1 MEPGPN
7 GVAGPIPPQ
16 KPFPEGSAAVKR
28 NDVLGLG
35 CVVLFL
41 LPFAGIGVFTAVLA
55 VQRASAGNWQEALF
69 FGLFGVTF
77 GGVGIGGI
85 AAALAGARKLKE
97 QSALEARYPAE
108 PWLWRQDWASGRIV
122 DTGRGTVVAAWVFA
136 VFWNL
141 VSLPSAYLGVRVAI
155 EEGKHS
161 ALLGLL
167 FPIAGAGLLI
177 WAIRSTIRYRKYG
190 ASQLQLSTIPGI
202 VGRTLVGNVSVPGKL
217 LPAEG
222 YLATLSCLR
231 KVTTGGGKS
240 RSTSE
245 DILWQEERR
254 VQGTPSRTA
263 SGMVTNVPVAFRLPP
278 DASASDSDNPRDS
291 VVWRLQLSGEVPGV
305 DYDSTFEV
313 PVFRT
318 EASDRPLTAEEE
330 RLTHD
335 PLADIPYQQPPGSR
349 IVVTTNR
356 RGTEILFPAARNPGA
371 AVGLTLFLVLW
382 IAAIGFQLYLGA
394 PTIFPV
400 IFGLFAVLILLGVMD
415 LWMGVSRVSVDAGT
429 VTLATGYLWPGK
441 ERTLRASEIADVAA
455 RVGMRSGRT
464 PYYDVVLVKPDGK
477 KVHAGRSVRD
487 KREAEWLA
495 GTIKSALSTNSR

>member
-1 MEPGPN
+1 M
-7 GVAGPIPPQ
+7 
-16 KPFPEGSAAVKR
+16 KR
-28 NDVLGLG
+28 NDVLGMG

-41 LPFAGIGVFTAVLA
+41 LPFAGTGVVTAVLA
-55 VQRASAGNWQEALF
+55 VQRASAGNWREALF
-69 FGLFGVTF
+69 YGLFGVTF

-97 QSALEARYPAE
+97 QAALEARYPAE

-122 DTGRGTVVAAWVFA
+122 DTSRGTVAAAWIFA

-141 VSLPSAYLGVRVAI
+141 VSFPSAYLGARVAI
-155 EEGKHS
+155 QEGKHV
-161 ALLGLL
+161 ALIGLL

-177 WAIRSTIRYRKYG
+177 WAIRSTIRYHKYG
-190 ASQLQLSTIPGI
+190 SSQLQLSTIPGI
-202 VGRTLVGNVSVPGKL
+202 IGRTLAGTISVPGKL

-222 YLATLSCLR
+222 YLATLSCIR
-231 KVTTGGGKS
+231 RETTGSGKS

-254 VQGTPSRTA
+254 VQGTPSRSP
-263 SGMVTNVPVAFRLPP
+263 SGMVTNVSVAFRLPSDVSP
-278 DASASDSDNPRDS
+278 SDSHNPREP

-330 RLTHD
+330 RLTRD
-335 PLADIPYQQPPGSR
+335 PLSDTRYQQPSGSR

-371 AVGLTLFLVLW
+371 AVGVTLFLLLW

-394 PTIFPV
+394 PLLFPV
-400 IFGLFAVLILLGVMD
+400 VFGLFGVLILIGAMD
-415 LWMGVSRVSVDAGT
+415 LWMGVSRVNVDAGT

-441 ERTLRASEIADVAA
+441 ERTFPATEIADVAA
-455 RVGMRSGRT
+455 KMGMRSGRT
-464 PYYDVVLVKPDGK
+464 PYYDVVLVKANGK

-495 GTIKSALSTNSR
+495 EKIKEALAPRG